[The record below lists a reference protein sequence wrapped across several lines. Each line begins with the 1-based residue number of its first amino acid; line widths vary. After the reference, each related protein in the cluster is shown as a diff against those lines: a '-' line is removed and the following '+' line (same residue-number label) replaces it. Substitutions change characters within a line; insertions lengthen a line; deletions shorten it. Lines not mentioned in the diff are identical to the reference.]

1 MEENSFNGTIITFD
15 ELKNAVKEGEVFL
28 TPAEFAKKIKTSEK
42 ALRQMRWR
50 SKKGLGTSSSIFA
63 DLLGTNNDADDL
75 QILAREG
82 QFRSTSTQTRRGRE
96 SFNLI
101 YIRLL

>member
-15 ELKNAVKEGEVFL
+15 ELKNAVKEGAVFL

-50 SKKGLGTSSSIFA
+50 SKKGLGRNHYPYYQFGRKVLYPLSLFI
-63 DLLGTNNDADDL
+63 
-75 QILAREG
+75 QEG
-82 QFRSTSTQTRRGRE
+82 RKAMQQGMR
-96 SFNLI
+96 
-101 YIRLL
+101 

>member
-1 MEENSFNGTIITFD
+1 MIVIPLDEFDFQNNKERKTKMEENSFNGTIITFD

-50 SKKGLGTSSSIFA
+50 SKKGLGR
-63 DLLGTNNDADDL
+63 NHYPYY
-75 QILAREG
+75 
-82 QFRSTSTQTRRGRE
+82 QFGRK
-96 SFNLI
+96 SF
-101 YIRLL
+101 IR